1 VARLCC
7 PVPSGVLCMLGDFD
21 AMTHFLSALGGWAG
35 WQNGRQGSGGGGR
48 IPHAT

>member
-1 VARLCC
+1 
-7 PVPSGVLCMLGDFD
+7 MLGDFD

-35 WQNGRQGSGGGGR
+35 WQNGGQGSGGGGCSGR